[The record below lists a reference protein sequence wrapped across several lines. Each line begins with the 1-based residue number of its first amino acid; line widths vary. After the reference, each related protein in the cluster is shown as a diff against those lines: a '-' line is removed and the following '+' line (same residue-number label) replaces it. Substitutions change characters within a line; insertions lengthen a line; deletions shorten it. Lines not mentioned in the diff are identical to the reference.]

1 MKNGVKN
8 RQAAAYNG
16 ACTVYD
22 QKIDVWNRNTQ
33 CTYLKLSNC
42 LPWMC
47 EVPFPDWF
55 DNSNG
60 FFRVCFFS
68 MIQASLRR
76 ADVQMKSK
84 SQWF

>member
-1 MKNGVKN
+1 MKLC
-8 RQAAAYNG
+8 RS
-16 ACTVYD
+16 
-22 QKIDVWNRNTQ
+22 DVHQILRYMIRNLNYEIEMNTATQ
-33 CTYLKLSNC
+33 HTYFKLINC

-68 MIQASLRR
+68 MIQASLRS
-76 ADVQMKSK
+76 ADLQMKSK
-84 SQWF
+84 SQ